1 MYISNI
7 TIYNRKFRK
16 QAHFHSSIPV
26 DVQKNIAM
34 KTPS

>member
-16 QAHFHSSIPV
+16 QAHFHIPV
-26 DVQKNIAM
+26 DVQNNIAM